1 MRRQSLYYG
10 CEKPI
15 EPKAWRRG
23 AANSVNGNVP
33 DAIRDQMMRHDP
45 KWATFNSAYINEKL
59 QFHVQNVFLTEDSL
73 IGMLSHIG
81 LMRDP
86 RASKDMVP
94 DEVWENMP
102 PDPEI
107 VALEAKR
114 AELKGGNHR
123 IKGTENEQQI
133 RSLTK
138 SIRGKQEYR
147 NDYFYNR
154 PTWEIERQANGE
166 EEEEYVEP
174 AINLHIPERAQL
186 AEILCHQ
193 PEDLSFTELL
203 ELCTQTAELMV
214 ALCDKRETV
223 KREIRRRAPAVVMVK
238 ETPPEPD
245 PFPLLMQRTQCP
257 RCIGDEGLS
266 YEERTFKYCRPSVM
280 YDHFDREHAKQLR
293 GQQFSCNHP
302 RCKGEAPEFMDLNY
316 FKNHVKRIHG
326 VKLRA

>member
-1 MRRQSLYYG
+1 M
-10 CEKPI
+10 
-15 EPKAWRRG
+15 
-23 AANSVNGNVP
+23 
-33 DAIRDQMMRHDP
+33 
-45 KWATFNSAYINEKL
+45 
-59 QFHVQNVFLTEDSL
+59 
-73 IGMLSHIG
+73 
-81 LMRDP
+81 
-86 RASKDMVP
+86 
-94 DEVWENMP
+94 
-102 PDPEI
+102 
-107 VALEAKR
+107 
-114 AELKGGNHR
+114 
-123 IKGTENEQQI
+123 
-133 RSLTK
+133 
-138 SIRGKQEYR
+138 
-147 NDYFYNR
+147 
-154 PTWEIERQANGE
+154 
-166 EEEEYVEP
+166 
-174 AINLHIPERAQL
+174 PERAQL

-203 ELCTQTAELMV
+203 ELRIQTAELMV

-223 KREIRRRAPAVVMVK
+223 KREIRQRAPAVVMVK

-302 RCKGEAPEFMDLNY
+302 RYKGEAPEFMDLNH